1 MADFISKIRIPKA
14 TEHFS
19 TFNLGAT
26 HITTMDFFKIKPLYY
41 RWLQPGQSINVDMS
55 QTIRLAPLQKPF
67 YGPVKLVTR
76 AFWVPARLCMEG
88 FNEFITDTIYT
99 NKDFSGI
106 ISHVPTVSNYVIK
119 QLMLHTAMSTATTE
133 SAYDF
138 IDGDFVSGTK
148 RILTNK
154 GRYAMDILRC
164 LGYQLDM
171 RTVSEVNYNALP
183 LLSFVK
189 IYIDWFQNSNFS
201 PFPNLEQLLFSPNKV
216 LTFNDLFMLFDHVLY
231 APFEN
236 DYFTA
241 SWSNPASPY
250 YASYS
255 TVDIQDPTVSIS
267 GTEAK
272 SQVLNSQIN
281 GNKGSLNGTPTISA
295 TGTTNAAAQNIS
307 IYILNALTALSDYM
321 KRHQLS
327 GYRAIDRF
335 RSRWNITLPS
345 AALNRCDYL
354 GKHEN
359 GISITDVTSTAD
371 TEGAILGQYTG
382 LGISRSSD
390 NGGPAKFSYK
400 ADEFGMFIV
409 LGIIVPVRAMYCNG
423 IDRHLLDVNKLD
435 LYTPE
440 FDGLGCQAIANM
452 ELKGDE
458 NTSTDTT
465 DPNGTWAWIPRYG
478 HLKVAKDWLTGD
490 FRNDSM
496 NTNLNSFHTF
506 RMFTSTPT
514 HNVDFCTGSNTAYDR
529 IFNETEDTFDHFYCS
544 FNFNVTS
551 KAPMSPL
558 FENYHFDEAGNEVTM
573 KVGGTKLS

>member
-99 NKDFSGI
+99 NKDYSGI

-119 QLMLHTAMSTATTE
+119 QMMVDTSMSTATE
-133 SAYDF
+133 ADSYDF
-138 IDGDFVSGTK
+138 INGDLATGT
-148 RILTNK
+148 RRVLTNK
-154 GRYAMDILRC
+154 GRYALDILRC

-201 PFPNLEQLLFSPNKV
+201 PFPNLEKLLFTPNKV
-216 LTFNDLFMLFDHVLY
+216 LSLTDLFTIFNHVLY

-241 SWSNPASPY
+241 SWSNPAAPY
-250 YASYS
+250 SQSFSS
-255 TVDIQDPTVSIS
+255 TTITDPTNAGNINNQPTIVTQDSS
-267 GTEAK
+267 GTPFAGR
-272 SQVLNSQIN
+272 STTSGYAGV
-281 GNKGSLNGTPTISA
+281 SA
-295 TGTTNAAAQNIS
+295 
-307 IYILNALTALSDYM
+307 YILTALTALSDYM

-359 GISITDVTSTAD
+359 SVSVTDVTSTAD

-390 NGGPAKFSYK
+390 NGGSSKFSYK

-440 FDGLGCQAIANM
+440 FDALGCQAISNM

-458 NTSTDTT
+458 YSSDSTV
-465 DPNGTWAWIPRYG
+465 DPNGTWSWISRFG

-490 FRNDSM
+490 FRNNSM
-496 NTNLNSFHTF
+496 NANLDCFHTF
-506 RMFTSTPT
+506 RMFTYTPT
-514 HNVDFCTGSNTAYDR
+514 HNVDFCTGNNTEYDR
-529 IFNETEDTFDHFYCS
+529 IFNETEDTQDHFFCS

-558 FENYHFDEAGNEVTM
+558 FENYHFDEAGNDVTM